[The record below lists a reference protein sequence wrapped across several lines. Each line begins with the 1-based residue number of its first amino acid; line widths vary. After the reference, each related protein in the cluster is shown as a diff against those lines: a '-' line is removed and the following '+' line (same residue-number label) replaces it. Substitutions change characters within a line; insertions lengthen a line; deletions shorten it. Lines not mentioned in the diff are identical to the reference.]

1 MHKVTRDDP
10 MQFESKKLPA
20 NPEVEGRE
28 LKPYSA

>member
-10 MQFESKKLPA
+10 MQFKSKKLPA
-20 NPEVEGRE
+20 NPEEEDRE